1 MAKRGT
7 ANFWRVP
14 VGLVV
19 VGVGFFGALRFIGEC
34 DVCEAATIMLIGVV
48 PGKCSITVVPGAQAS
63 NLPISASGAQ
73 RVVIGT
79 VQQNCTGNRSY
90 TLSVT
95 STNCP
100 TAPTGGKVVV
110 PVWGDYLRYSVEFVN
125 PTTGGSQADVI
136 GLMASSCTNQIARVV
151 DHAHISGETS
161 TVYTNFTGD
170 TTLTAGT
177 YEDVVLISLT
187 MQ

>member
-1 MAKRGT
+1 MAKRRT
-7 ANFWRVP
+7 ANLWRVS
-14 VGLVV
+14 VGLVM
-19 VGVGFFGALRFIGEC
+19 VGVGFFGAVRFIGKC
-34 DVCEAATIMLIGVV
+34 DICEAATIMLIGVV
-48 PGKCSITVVPGAQAS
+48 PGKCSITVVPNAQAS
-63 NLPISASGAQ
+63 NLPIYAPGAQ

-79 VQQNCTGNRSY
+79 VLQNCTGARSY

-100 TAPTGGKVVV
+100 ATPTGGKVVV

-136 GLMASSCTNQIARVV
+136 GLMASSCGSQIGRVV
-151 DHAHISGETS
+151 TKGHITNETS